1 MFMYIPPGFACGLQH
16 CKAAIAHN
24 KKLGEEEYMYVTQV
38 VAVVIPES
46 PACTINRASCYMP
59 AHMAFLSK
67 CEIMLY
73 FYSKRA

>member
-1 MFMYIPPGFACGLQH
+1 MFMCIPPGFACGLQH

-46 PACTINRASCYMP
+46 PACNMP